1 MISSKSLVR
10 DDDRASPGSDDVL
23 WSADLVRREQEDS
36 QRLLDS
42 VTGFCLGYLESPE
55 WSGF

>member
-42 VTGFCLGYLESPE
+42 VAGFCLGYLESLE
-55 WSGF
+55 